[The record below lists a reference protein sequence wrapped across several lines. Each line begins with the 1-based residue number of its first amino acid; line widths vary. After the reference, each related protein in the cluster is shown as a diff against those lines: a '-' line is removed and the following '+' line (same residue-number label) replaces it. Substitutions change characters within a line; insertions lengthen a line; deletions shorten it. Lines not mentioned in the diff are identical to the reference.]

1 MSSIYSTKQ
10 GDMWDLISYRVYGTE
25 KYVKTLLE
33 ANPAYRTIAVFPA
46 GITLSCPDVSSTTS
60 TSSILPPWKR

>member
-1 MSSIYSTKQ
+1 MSNTYSTIQ

-25 KYVKTLLE
+25 KHVKDLLE
-33 ANPAYRTIAVFPA
+33 ANPKYRTIAVFPA
-46 GITLSCPDVSSTTS
+46 GITINCPDILSS